1 MLLRNEA
8 PPGDAR
14 ESCAHLLRL
23 YDSSG
28 TEWQL
33 GKTKVRGRGKSQ
45 VFSEFHSKLVAARK
59 SSSAQLGGNFAK
71 HSFHFMAL
79 KTFFGEKWTSCLSE
93 VLLAATVSFLPVCRL
108 LGHFLFSSP
117 RQLA

>member
-33 GKTKVRGRGKSQ
+33 GKTKVRGRRKSQ
-45 VFSEFHSKLVAARK
+45 VFSEFDSKLL
-59 SSSAQLGGNFAK
+59 SSSVQLGGNLAK
-71 HSFHFMAL
+71 YSFHFMFL
-79 KTFFGEKWTSCLSE
+79 KTFFGEKRTPCLSE

-117 RQLA
+117 RQLAWM